1 MNNELEFEF
10 YGDGEEIY
18 KLLINE
24 GFDENEFEIVNE
36 FGNNYY
42 ISFNDEFVDESELYN
57 LLKNKFNKNITF
69 IL

>member
-1 MNNELEFEF
+1 MNNELDFEF

-36 FGNNYY
+36 SENNYY
-42 ISFNDEFVDESELYN
+42 INFNDEFVDESELYN

>member
-1 MNNELEFEF
+1 MNQILNFMVM
-10 YGDGEEIY
+10 GEEIY

-24 GFDENEFEIVNE
+24 GFDENEFEVVNE
-36 FGNNYY
+36 FGNNYH
-42 ISFNDEFVDESELYN
+42 ISFNDEFVDKSELYN